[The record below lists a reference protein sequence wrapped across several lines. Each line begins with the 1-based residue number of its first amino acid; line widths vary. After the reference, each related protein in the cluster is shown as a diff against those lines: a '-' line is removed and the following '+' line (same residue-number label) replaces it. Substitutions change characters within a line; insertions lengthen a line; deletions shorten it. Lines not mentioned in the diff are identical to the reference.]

1 MTHMEA
7 DRLRD
12 CPGGD
17 GAHGWRFAFDAMA
30 CTFGLQIVHA
40 RQDYARQAAWAAC
53 AEIDR
58 LEQLLSRFVPSSDI
72 SRLHSAQPGELVRVS
87 PETLECLQLATQ
99 VHADTDGAF
108 DIAFRSRRTL
118 DPDVPPLVFDPAA
131 HAIGVQ
137 VAGLMLDLGA
147 LGKGYAVDR
156 AVAVLRDWGIRA
168 ALVDSGQST
177 VHALGHPCDA
187 EAWRVGLRRPDQQNT
202 LLGAIELRDQ
212 ALGGSGQFL
221 HGSHIID
228 PRTGNP
234 VDSSTAAWA
243 VAPTAALAD
252 ALSTAF
258 MVLSPTEVQ
267 AFCAQHPDISA
278 ILWSPAAQEGELI
291 CFSTQGGLVQRCTGA
306 S

>member
-1 MTHMEA
+1 MTHAET

-12 CPGGD
+12 RPGGD
-17 GAHGWRFAFDAMA
+17 DARGWRFAFDAMA

-53 AEIDR
+53 AEIER

-72 SRLHSAQPGELVRVS
+72 SHLNSAQPGELVRVS
-87 PETLECLQLATQ
+87 TETLECLQLATQ
-99 VHADTDGAF
+99 VHTDTNGAF

-118 DPDVPPLVFDPAA
+118 DPDVPPLVLDPAA

-156 AVAVLRDWGIRA
+156 AVAVLRDWEIHA

-177 VHALGHPCDA
+177 VHALGHPRDA
-187 EAWRVGLRRPDQQNT
+187 EAWRVGLRRPGQQDT
-202 LLGAIELRDQ
+202 LLGTIELRDQ
-212 ALGGSGQFL
+212 ALGGSGQLL
-221 HGSHIID
+221 HGPHIID

-234 VDSSTAAWA
+234 VGTSIAAWA
-243 VAPTAALAD
+243 VASTAALAD

-258 MVLSPTEVQ
+258 MVLSPAEVQ

-278 ILWSPAAQEGELI
+278 ILWSPAAQDGELL
-291 CFSTQGGLVQRCTGA
+291 CFSTQGGLVQRGTGVN
-306 S
+306 